1 MWSVWDK
8 KTKINGLSAVGFLAR
23 NKHLQNDETIFIK
36 TVNGKVTRVEGKN
49 ILAMNCG
56 IDPTLDNEAFIAEY
70 ERIINTPA
78 EEVTEE
84 PLEE

>member
-8 KTKINGLSAVGFLAR
+8 KSDINGISAERHFERHKSHR
-23 NKHLQNDETIFIK
+23 NEATIFIK
-36 TVNGKVTRVEGKN
+36 TVNGVVTRVEGKS
-49 ILAMNCG
+49 ILASVYG
-56 IDPTLDNEAFIAEY
+56 IDPALTNDEFIAEY

-78 EEVTEE
+78 EE